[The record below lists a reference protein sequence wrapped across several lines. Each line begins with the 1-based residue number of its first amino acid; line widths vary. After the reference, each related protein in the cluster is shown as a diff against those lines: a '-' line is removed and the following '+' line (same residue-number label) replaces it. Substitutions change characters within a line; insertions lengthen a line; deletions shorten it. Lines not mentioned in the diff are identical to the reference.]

1 MVSKIRRSLPA
12 KLSISILL
20 LAVPIF
26 VLSLGIMFLQSRYF
40 IRQEA
45 TARANSMLLSTM
57 QRVRTYLN
65 TIETAT
71 NSNLWLVEEDFSPET
86 LLSVSSRIVW
96 MNRHV
101 NGCSITAE
109 PGVFPQFGRYF
120 SAYSIRI
127 GDSVKTVREA
137 EYEYFDKVWYKT
149 ARELGSA
156 CWVEPYDDYNEGTL
170 YTTELIAS
178 YCKPLHTKDG
188 RFVGIISTDLS
199 LRNLASAI
207 NSASHPYPHAYFML
221 LGGNGDYI
229 IHPDTT
235 RILKK
240 TIFTDADPQSDAGLI
255 VLGHEMTAGNKG
267 CMRVKM
273 PEGKCL
279 VSYCPL
285 TGTNWSLA
293 LVCPESDILW
303 NYHQLAYLIVL
314 LIITGLLIILL
325 LCRRAV
331 AHTIHPLSQLLLQS
345 ERIASGH
352 YDSLIPHTHRED
364 VIGQLQNSFAAMQ
377 ESLNF
382 HLGSIRYT
390 TEVAQQRN
398 DELVQAN
405 LKAEEAVKQKT
416 LFIQNV
422 THQIRTPLNILTGFS
437 QVMYDCLSQQN
448 DGTSILPAEEL
459 ANITETMKH
468 NATTLTRLVL
478 MLFDCSD
485 IGLSEELNS
494 HKHECVSCNEVG
506 REAIAYTMSHFPNL
520 NILFE
525 TELTDDFCIPSSQ
538 LYLMRSLR
546 ELLYNAAK
554 YSDGQHI
561 KLFITHTDS
570 FVRFI
575 VEDTG
580 PGISEDYY
588 DLMYKP
594 FTKVDD
600 LSEGLGLGLPL
611 TKRHA
616 ISLGGDLIYDRD
628 YRDGCRFTLEV
639 PDGK

>member
-1 MVSKIRRSLPA
+1 MVGSLRRC
-12 KLSISILL
+12 
-20 LAVPIF
+20 LAVK
-26 VLSLGIMFLQSRYF
+26 LSLGILLMAIPIFIISLGVMFLQSRYF

-45 TARANSMLLSTM
+45 TARANSMLVSTM
-57 QRVRTYLN
+57 QRVRTYMN

-71 NSNLWLVEEDFSPET
+71 NSNMWLVEENFSPET
-86 LLSVSSRIVW
+86 LLSVSNRIVW
-96 MNRHV
+96 MNHHV

-109 PGVFPQFGRYF
+109 PDVFPQFGRYF
-120 SAYSIRI
+120 SAYSVRK

-199 LRNLASAI
+199 LSDLASAI
-207 NSASHPYPHAYFML
+207 NSVSHPYPHAYFML
-221 LGGNGDYI
+221 LGSDGTYI
-229 IHPDTT
+229 VHPDTT
-235 RILKK
+235 RLFKK
-240 TIFTDADPQSDAGLI
+240 TIFTDADPQADAELI
-255 VLGHEMTAGNKG
+255 VLGHEMTAGNQG
-267 CMRVKM
+267 SMRVKM

-285 TGTNWSLA
+285 IGTKWSLA
-293 LVCPESDILW
+293 LICPESDILW

-325 LCRRAV
+325 FCRRAV
-331 AHTIHPLSQLLLQS
+331 AHTIHPLNQLLLQS
-345 ERIASGH
+345 EHIASGN

-364 VIGQLQNSFAAMQ
+364 VIGRLQNSFAAMQ

-405 LKAEEAVKQKT
+405 RKAEEAIKQKT

-437 QVMYDCLSQQN
+437 QVISDSISPQS
-448 DGTSILPAEEL
+448 DGISILPAEEL
-459 ANITETMKH
+459 ANITETMNH

-485 IGLSEELNS
+485 NGLSEELNS
-494 HKHECVSCNEVG
+494 HKKERVSCNEVG
-506 REAIAYTMSHFPNL
+506 REAIEYTMSHFPNL
-520 NILFE
+520 NIHFE
-525 TELTDDFCIPSSQ
+525 TEVADDFCIPSNQ

-561 KLFITHTDS
+561 KFFITHSDS
-570 FVRFI
+570 YVRFI
-575 VEDTG
+575 VEDKG

-594 FTKVDD
+594 FTKVND

-616 ISLGGDLIYDRD
+616 LGLGGDLIYDRD
-628 YRDGCRFTLEV
+628 YHDGCRFTLEV
-639 PDGK
+639 PDGQ